1 MAAHE
6 VRAGSLQELRTT
18 GRLLTKV
25 GTLPVVVFWHDDR
38 AFAIEDRCPHLG
50 FPLHQGTVEAGL
62 VTCHWHH
69 ARFDLESGCT
79 LDLWADD
86 AKGFDVEIT
95 GDDVF
100 VSARP
105 EGDEV
110 ARWQRRLRDGLE
122 ESLSLVIAKSVL
134 ALLDLGVA
142 PAEIVRTGLDFG
154 TTYRAAGWSAGLTVL
169 IAMANVLDELEPSE
183 QAAALIHA
191 LVFVAR
197 DTAFQPPRFPVAP

>member
-1 MAAHE
+1 MDTRLGTLA
-6 VRAGSLQELRTT
+6 ELRST
-18 GRLLTKV
+18 GQLRGKL
-25 GTLPVVVFWHDDR
+25 GNHPVVVFWHEDR
-38 AFAIEDRCPHLG
+38 PWAIEDRCPHMG

-86 AKGFDVEIT
+86 AKGFDVALD

-100 VSARP
+100 VRARP
-105 EGDEV
+105 EGDEI

-142 PAEIVRTGLDFG
+142 PAE
-154 TTYRAAGWSAGLTVL
+154 
-169 IAMANVLDELEPSE
+169 
-183 QAAALIHA
+183 
-191 LVFVAR
+191 
-197 DTAFQPPRFPVAP
+197 